1 MANLL
6 QFSKRPVIRCLALVI
21 LLTGSTHLEPL
32 TSAIY
37 DPDLW
42 WHLRD
47 GDAIVAQHAVPHQG
61 VFSQY
66 VSHPWAAYS
75 WGFEVI
81 ASRFYHWFGLTG
93 LVGLRSGLEVA
104 ITFLLFVILR
114 RGSGSFWKAWALTA
128 AGMWAMHHCLG
139 LQPMLTSVLM
149 FTIEIG
155 LIFEARRRSN
165 IGPLFL
171 LPVLFLLWANLHIHF
186 IYGLFVLGLLVMV
199 GMVRLILPKF
209 WSVSLEPERE
219 LPVAKLGAVAGLSV
233 LATLLGPYS
242 WRLYAVTL
250 DYVRSSAPY
259 SIIVELQALNF
270 RATEHFIV
278 LLIVVAAFF
287 SLGWQRSRDPFK
299 LVLLVACTLVAFRM
313 QRDSW
318 FVCIPAL
325 AIISDRK
332 LATADGA
339 VTSAVTSRGRAW
351 AFAVATALGTVLMFL
366 LVAWDSKV
374 NNDSLRRA
382 LALYFPVH
390 ACDFIRAASLPGPI
404 YNNLNWGGFIIWSL
418 PEYPVAIDGR
428 TDLYGDQVLS
438 RFNRVEQGSAEW
450 WADPDLGAARLV
462 LLDRRAQLATLLYH
476 DPRFQVVYE
485 DPHAVV
491 LARNGQGQ
499 STSPASIQPVSTQ
512 PR

>member
-1 MANLL
+1 MADLL

-81 ASRFYHWFGLTG
+81 ASRFYHWFGLVG

-104 ITFLLFVILR
+104 ITFLLFAILR

-155 LIFEARRRSN
+155 LIVEARRRGN
-165 IGPLFL
+165 IGLLFL
-171 LPVLFLLWANLHIHF
+171 MPVLFLVWANLHIHF
-186 IYGLFVLGLLVMV
+186 IYGLFVLGLLVTV
-199 GMVRLILPKF
+199 CIVRLILPKS
-209 WSVSLEPERE
+209 WSASLEPEQE
-219 LPVAKLGAVAGLSV
+219 FAVSKLIAVAGLSV
-233 LATLLGPYS
+233 LATLIGPYS

-250 DYVRSSAPY
+250 SYVQSSAPY

-270 RATEHFIV
+270 RAPEHFIV
-278 LLIVVAAFF
+278 LLIVVGAFF

-313 QRDSW
+313 ERDSW

-332 LATADGA
+332 LATAERA
-339 VTSAVTSRGRAW
+339 VISQGRAW
-351 AFAVATALGTVLMFL
+351 TFAVATALGTVLVFL

-382 LALYFPVH
+382 LALYFPVR

-404 YNNLNWGGFIIWSL
+404 YNDLNWGGFIIWSL

-428 TDLYGDQVLS
+428 TDLYGDEVLS
-438 RFNRVEQGSAEW
+438 RFYRVERGSPEW
-450 WADPDLGAARLV
+450 WGDPDLEAARLV
-462 LLDRRAQLATLLYH
+462 LLDRRAQLAALLYH
-476 DPRFQVVYE
+476 DPRFRVVYE

-491 LARNGQGQ
+491 LARNGQG
-499 STSPASIQPVSTQ
+499 TK
-512 PR
+512 